1 MDRPSDRRAGSRRLI
16 DAIVALL
23 GMWRTRTSMARPS
36 SVPSGP
42 PIVPRGESPRGCRLA
57 PGLFLT
63 VLVGVLNRLRLAH
76 GWARTAK
83 GAFWPMKVSR
93 QCALGWHRR
102 SPPTRCSCEPHSA
115 ALAFGLPA
123 AGGVEDRGHLGS
135 RRHEVGR
142 GAHAAYGLANFLEYL
157 GNVIGC
163 NGVDIVK

>member
-1 MDRPSDRRAGSRRLI
+1 M
-16 DAIVALL
+16 ALL

-83 GAFWPMKVSR
+83 GAFWPMKVK
-93 QCALGWHRR
+93 AVR
-102 SPPTRCSCEPHSA
+102 SGMAQKIAACSLLVRAPSA